1 MAKSKL
7 ARSVGKWIR
16 RTLIVAAALVTIGLV
31 VYAYLPK
38 PVPAETA
45 AAVRGPLRV
54 TVDATGK
61 ARVKD
66 RYVVSAPLAGNLA
79 RITLRPGDPI
89 EAADVLAT
97 IVPADPPLLDERT
110 KSGAEARVLAADA
123 QRKQA
128 ESLLDAAR
136 LAEKRAREDAVK
148 AESLG
153 KEGAVSREVVE
164 RADYEQRVRRA
175 ELASAE
181 LAVRIAA
188 HDVEMARSALR
199 RIGAKKAESDR
210 FDVTAP
216 ARGQIL
222 RVLAESAGPVAPG
235 TPLVEIGDPEALEVA
250 VDVLTRD
257 AVRIEPG
264 ARATIDRWGGEP
276 LAARVRVIE
285 PSAFTRL
292 SALGVEE
299 QRVHVVL
306 DLESPASVYARLGD
320 AFRVEARIVVSER
333 SDAITLPLGA
343 VFRSKG
349 EWAAYVVVGDRAEL
363 STVSIGERDAANVE
377 VLTGIEAGT
386 EVIVHPSEKVKGGV
400 QIVRREL

>member
-1 MAKSKL
+1 VAKNKL

-16 RTLIVAAALVTIGLV
+16 RTVVIAAALATIGLV

-38 PVPAETA
+38 PVPAETTRA
-45 AAVRGPLRV
+45 ARGPLRV
-54 TVDATGK
+54 TVGATGK

-79 RITLRPGDPI
+79 RIGFRPGDPI
-89 EAADVLAT
+89 SAGDALAT
-97 IVPADPPLLDERT
+97 IVPSEPPLLDDRT

-123 QRKQA
+123 QRRQA
-128 ESLLDAAR
+128 ESLVEAAR
-136 LAEKRAREDAVK
+136 LAEKRARDDAAK
-148 AESLG
+148 ADSLA
-153 KEGAVSREVVE
+153 KEGAISREVAE
-164 RADYEQRVRRA
+164 RAEYEQRVRKA

-199 RIGAKKAESDR
+199 RIGSKKGDADR
-210 FDVTAP
+210 FEVTAP

-250 VDVLTRD
+250 VDVLTSD
-257 AVRIEPG
+257 AVAIEVG
-264 ARATIDRWGGEP
+264 AKATVDRWGGAP

-306 DLESPASVYARLGD
+306 DIQDPAPSYARLGD
-320 AFRVEARIVVSER
+320 GFRVEANILVSEKA
-333 SDAITLPLGA
+333 DAITLPLGA
-343 VFRSKG
+343 VFKSKG
-349 EWAAYVVVGDRAEL
+349 AWAVYVVSGDRAEL
-363 STVSIGERDAANVE
+363 RTIEVGDRDAANVE
-377 VLTGIEAGT
+377 VRSGIEEGA
-386 EVIVHPSEKVKGGV
+386 EVIVHPSEKIKQGV